1 MQAMILGAAGQLGVE
16 LSTELRRR
24 DYRVLAFDRKQLDI
38 TSPEAVEAVF
48 SRHKPALVFNCAAYN
63 FVDLAEKE
71 PEAAMRVNGLA
82 VRLLS
87 MGAQRV
93 GATFVH
99 YSTDH
104 VFGGDKGSPY
114 VEEDQ
119 PAPPSAYGVS
129 KLAGEYY
136 ARAYCERVYVIR
148 VAGVFGPAGRHTNRG
163 NFPELV
169 LKKADEGSLL
179 RVVEDFTSTPTYAP
193 ALAARSI
200 DLTEKA
206 EPGLYHIGGGE
217 TISWYRYALKIVE
230 VAHRQAPIEPTDH
243 GEYVTAA
250 RRPRHSSL
258 SNGKMEAAG
267 LDPMPPLSD
276 ALTDYLKRR

>member
-24 DYRVLAFDRKQLDI
+24 DYRVLALDRKQLDI
-38 TSPEAVEAVF
+38 TSPEAVDAVF
-48 SRHKPALVFNCAAYN
+48 SRHKPELVLNCAAYN

-71 PEAAMRVNGLA
+71 PEAAMQVNGLA
-82 VRLLS
+82 VRLLA

-104 VFGGDKGSPY
+104 VFAGDKGSPY
-114 VEEDQ
+114 VEEDP

-136 ARAYCERVYVIR
+136 ARAYCEKVYVIR

-169 LKKADEGSLL
+169 LKKAEEGSLL
-179 RVVEDFTSTPTYAP
+179 RVVDDFTSTPTYAP
-193 ALAARSI
+193 ALATRSV

-230 VAHRQAPIEPTDH
+230 VARRQAPIEPTSQ

-250 RRPRHSSL
+250 RRPRLSSL
-258 SNGKMEAAG
+258 SNSKMEAAG
-267 LDPMPPLSD
+267 LDPMPPLSE
-276 ALTDYLKRR
+276 ALADYLKRR

>member
-1 MQAMILGAAGQLGVE
+1 MILGAAGQLGVE

-24 DYRVLAFDRKQLDI
+24 DYRVLALDRKQLDI

-48 SRHKPALVFNCAAYN
+48 SRHKPELVLNCAAYN

-82 VRLLS
+82 VRLLA

-104 VFGGDKGSPY
+104 VFDGDKGSAY

-136 ARAYCERVYVIR
+136 ARAYCEKVYVIR

-169 LKKADEGSLL
+169 LKKADEGSPL
-179 RVVEDFTSTPTYAP
+179 RVVDDFTSTPTYAP

-230 VAHRQAPIEPTDH
+230 VARRQARIEPTSH

-258 SNGKMEAAG
+258 SNSKMEAAG
-267 LDPMPPLSD
+267 LDPMPPLSE
-276 ALTDYLKRR
+276 ALADYLKRR